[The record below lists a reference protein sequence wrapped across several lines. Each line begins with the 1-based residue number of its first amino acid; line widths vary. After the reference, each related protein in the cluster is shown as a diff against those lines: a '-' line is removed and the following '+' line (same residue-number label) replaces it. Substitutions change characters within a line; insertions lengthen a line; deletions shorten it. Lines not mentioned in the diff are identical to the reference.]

1 MARRKHRE
9 QLKNVINPKLV
20 DFQPEDFE
28 KIKAT
33 LIRRVDVVA
42 RSFCETEM
50 TMLRA
55 IESGQAK
62 IGTINDMYG
71 RFCIYMEYQGTHVL
85 KPVHVLH

>member
-1 MARRKHRE
+1 MASNKLQI
-9 QLKNVINPKLV
+9 QLKNFINPNLV

-50 TMLRA
+50 TMLKA

-62 IGTINDMYG
+62 IGTINDNFG
-71 RFCIYMEYQGTHVL
+71 RFCIYLEYQGTQVL